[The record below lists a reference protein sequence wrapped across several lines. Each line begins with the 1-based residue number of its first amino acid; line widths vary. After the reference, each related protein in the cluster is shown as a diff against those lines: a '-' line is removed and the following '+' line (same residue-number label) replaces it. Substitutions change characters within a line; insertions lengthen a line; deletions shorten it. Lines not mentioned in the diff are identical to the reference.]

1 MLSELEDKILQ
12 HVNAEEYRPVKPRIL
27 TKQLK
32 LSTAEAAD
40 VRRAVKRLS
49 KQLKLKY
56 GANHLVYPHGGGSA
70 HEVVGK
76 FQRAAAGYGFVR
88 PAGTDRQQGKS
99 RDIYIPE
106 SRTRDAASGD
116 TVLVRLGRKPPREE
130 DRVRGEI
137 IRIVERRTH
146 QFVGTYFVNRR
157 QGYVT
162 VDGGHFEQPIAVGD
176 PGAKNAAVNDKVV
189 IEMVRFPDK
198 RRAGEAVITEVLGDY
213 RKSGVDTLTIMREF
227 ALPEAFPEE
236 ALQESRQQADRFD
249 ESILAPRLD
258 LTHMTVITIDP
269 VDARD
274 FDDAISLERLE
285 DGNWRLG
292 VHIADVSHFVQ
303 PRTALDD
310 VARDRA
316 TSVYLPDR
324 VIPMLPEI
332 ISNNLASLQPD
343 KVRYTKTAFIE
354 FSPEGVPRNTEVC
367 SAAIRSKR
375 RFSYEEV
382 DDFLANR
389 SAWTTKL
396 EPPVHQL
403 LGGMHELAMT
413 LRRRRMARG
422 ALDISMPEI
431 KLNLDRR
438 GKVQGAYVAENTE
451 SHQIIE
457 EFMLAANIAV
467 AVRLKHEEITFL
479 RRIHAS
485 PSRRKI
491 KLLMQFVNLLGLDVG
506 RLDNR
511 FELKRLLA
519 EVRGTALEPMVNLAA
534 LQSMQKAVYSPLP
547 EGHYALA
554 VDCYCH
560 FTSPI
565 RRYPDLTVHRLIDF
579 LVEGHRPPAGAESL
593 LALGEHCSE
602 REQRAEQAERELIKL
617 KLLSYYATRIG
628 EQLDAVVTGVERYG
642 AFVQGRE
649 LPIEGLVHVESLTSD
664 FYEFAE
670 EDFALVG
677 KKSGHKLQVGDVISV
692 TVAHVDVVRRELDF
706 HYVQHVTR
714 AKPGKRNS
722 SVRSQDERRS
732 GGGRRE
738 TTAGAARGTS
748 RKRTRPAATRKRK
761 RRKKK

>member
-12 HVNAEEYRPVKPRIL
+12 LIQAEDYRPVKPRIL
-27 TKQLK
+27 AKQLK
-32 LSTAEAAD
+32 LSAAEAAD
-40 VRRAVKRLS
+40 VRRAVKKLS
-49 KQLKLKY
+49 KQQKLKY
-56 GANHLVYPHGGGSA
+56 GANHLVYPPRAGDPG
-70 HEVVGK
+70 EVTGK

-88 PAGTDRQQGKS
+88 PSGTDRQQGKS

-116 TVLVRLGRKPPREE
+116 TVLVRLGRKPARNE
-130 DRVRGEI
+130 DRQRGEI
-137 IRIVERRTH
+137 IRVMERRTH
-146 QFVGTYFVNRR
+146 QFVGTYFVDRQ

-162 VDGGHFEQPIAVGD
+162 VDGGQFEQPIAVGD

-198 RRAGEAVITEVLGDY
+198 RREGEAVITEVLGDY
-213 RKSGVDTLTIMREF
+213 RKSGVDTLTIIREF
-227 ALPEAFPEE
+227 ALPEAFAEE
-236 ALQESRQQADRFD
+236 TLQEARTQADLFD
-249 ESILAPRLD
+249 ESIVPPRRD
-258 LTHMTVITIDP
+258 LTELTTITIDP

-274 FDDAISLERLE
+274 FDDAISLDRLE
-285 DGNWRLG
+285 NGNWQLG
-292 VHIADVSHFVQ
+292 VHIADVSHFV
-303 PRTALDD
+303 PRRTALDD
-310 VARDRA
+310 EARDRG

-354 FSPEGVPRNTEVC
+354 FSQDGVPLNTEVC

-382 DDFLANR
+382 DDFLAQRN
-389 SAWTTKL
+389 AWKTKL
-396 EPPVHQL
+396 HPQVHQL
-403 LGGMHELAMT
+403 LSDMHALAMI

-422 ALDISMPEI
+422 ALDIAMPEI

-438 GKVQGAYVAENTE
+438 GKVQGASVAENTE

-457 EFMLAANIAV
+457 EFMLSANIAV
-467 AVRLKHEEITFL
+467 AQKLRDAEIAFL
-479 RRIHAS
+479 RRIHGS
-485 PSRRKI
+485 PTRRKI
-491 KLLMQFVNLLGLDVG
+491 KLLTQFVNLLGLDVG

-519 EVRGTALEPMVNLAA
+519 EVRGTTLEPMVNLAA
-534 LQSMQKAVYSPLP
+534 LQSMQKAVYSPLA

-565 RRYPDLTVHRLIDF
+565 RRYPDLTVHRLIEDF
-579 LVEGHRPPAGAESL
+579 IVGTRPHGSVESL

-602 REQRAEQAERELIKL
+602 REQRAEQAERELTKL
-617 KLLSYYATRIG
+617 KLLAYYATRIG
-628 EQLDAVVTGVERYG
+628 EQLDAVVTSVERYG

-649 LPIEGLVHVESLTSD
+649 LPIEGLVHVESLTGD
-664 FYEFAE
+664 FYEFV
-670 EDFALVG
+670 EDEFAIVG
-677 KKSGHKLQVGDVISV
+677 RKTRHKLQVGDLVAV
-692 TVAHVDVVRRELDF
+692 KVAHVDLVRRELDF
-706 HYVQHVTR
+706 QYVRHVSR
-714 AKPGKRNS
+714 ASAGKRNS
-722 SVRSQDERRS
+722 ASGARDGARSARS
-732 GGGRRE
+732 GDRARRGSQAKSRGRAKA
-738 TTAGAARGTS
+738 TA
-748 RKRTRPAATRKRK
+748 PRKRK
-761 RRKKK
+761 PRKKK